1 MRAIQ
6 DANGM
11 TVYIDNEE
19 DRITFQNADNDTV
32 IWDEGE
38 VPVLKRDVE
47 NVIIPRELYLRERAD
62 LRAERL
68 IEELYKEPSN
78 ALETKLDIIMKS
90 VRDRAGEGGISAASY
105 NRQKDELHVEYVNG
119 TVESIQI
126 EPPERQLQNMVQGR
140 EPLAARAAEQTER
153 TEPQMLPDTFTVEVM
168 IIHVHLQAITP
179 SRVVSSGIPHMNS
192 SLSSS
197 SSAMR
202 CSKRKDWREN
212 GVKNWQKNRQM

>member
-68 IEELYKEPSN
+68 IEELGQSTMEIYLLHGYVVSAFRIIITRIGLLDDFGIVPLLACSVTGVVIPMIMYRIVKRIKIVDFCFYPQRYIMYKE
-78 ALETKLDIIMKS
+78 
-90 VRDRAGEGGISAASY
+90 
-105 NRQKDELHVEYVNG
+105 KD
-119 TVESIQI
+119 SI
-126 EPPERQLQNMVQGR
+126 R
-140 EPLAARAAEQTER
+140 
-153 TEPQMLPDTFTVEVM
+153 
-168 IIHVHLQAITP
+168 
-179 SRVVSSGIPHMNS
+179 
-192 SLSSS
+192 
-197 SSAMR
+197 
-202 CSKRKDWREN
+202 
-212 GVKNWQKNRQM
+212 

>member
-78 ALETKLDIIMKS
+78 ALETKLDIIMKTLADS
-90 VRDRAGEGGISAASY
+90 IDLSAVR
-105 NRQKDELHVEYVNG
+105 EYD
-119 TVESIQI
+119 VES
-126 EPPERQLQNMVQGR
+126 GR
-140 EPLAARAAEQTER
+140 A
-153 TEPQMLPDTFTVEVM
+153 DT
-168 IIHVHLQAITP
+168 ITP
-179 SRVVSSGIPHMNS
+179 EKLAVIKRLIPFVEKRVNLIELAPKETGKSYVFSQLSQYGWLVSGGSISRAKMFYDINKKTQGLVS
-192 SLSSS
+192 
-197 SSAMR
+197 R
-202 CSKRKDWREN
+202 
-212 GVKNWQKNRQM
+212 